1 MIVTHVQPFQISSYP
16 GGSVLLREIYTQ
28 DRCRTHGQSLILQLC
43 RPASLRKV
51 PQHSPLQMCEDLF
64 RWQRGQQR
72 PRVVEPICW
81 LGLTTPSGLGSD
93 AERRERLVRTADQG
107 ADSTE
112 GPAGVAPGSSH
123 PAIPRCSKCVQ
134 RSYIVGTHS
143 ESCVGR
149 RGYGLRTFTR
159 SGMDH
164 NSAPECKRIH
174 PRGFSIRG
182 VAGAYRRRIQR
193 RPLRLA
199 AQSMRN
205 R

>member
-1 MIVTHVQPFQISSYP
+1 MIVTRVQPAQISSQP
-16 GGSVLLREIYTQ
+16 GGSALLREIYTQ
-28 DRCRTHGQSLILQLC
+28 DRRRTHGQSQIVRLC

-81 LGLTTPSGLGSD
+81 LELTTPSGLGSD
-93 AERRERLVRTADQG
+93 AERRERRVRTARQG
-107 ADSTE
+107 ADFTE

-123 PAIPRCSKCVQ
+123 PAIGRRSKCVQ
-134 RSYIVGTHS
+134 RSSRVGTHS

-149 RGYGLRTFTR
+149 RGYGRRTFTR

-164 NSAPECKRIH
+164 NSVPECKRIH
-174 PRGFSIRG
+174 TTGDSRSG
-182 VAGAYRRRIQR
+182 VLLVHTVDESKGGLCVG
-193 RPLRLA
+193 PL
-199 AQSMRN
+199 N